1 MIDLCSIRELEIEF
15 TTLCNARCP
24 LCYRNYKSFK
34 DSPCFLPRARGLAES
49 IKQLESMPNLE
60 FVMLVGSMS
69 EPTLYFGLFD
79 VIKHLKSRGVRI
91 EICTNGDTDNVYW
104 WRDLGKLLS
113 LEDKVYF
120 TICGSTQELHEQ
132 YRAGT
137 SLSHILANAAAL
149 RSILPVDYA
158 QCIRFDYNSSN
169 LDTAEFKKMVSQFS
183 HVYMTETFF
192 PKDIDNYRAKFDIS
206 KFMPCK
212 EKIKM
217 Y

>member
-1 MIDLCSIRELEIEF
+1 M
-15 TTLCNARCP
+15 
-24 LCYRNYKSFK
+24 
-34 DSPCFLPRARGLAES
+34 
-49 IKQLESMPNLE
+49 
-60 FVMLVGSMS
+60 
-69 EPTLYFGLFD
+69 
-79 VIKHLKSRGVRI
+79 
-91 EICTNGDTDNVYW
+91 
-104 WRDLGKLLS
+104 
-113 LEDKVYF
+113 
-120 TICGSTQELHEQ
+120 
-132 YRAGT
+132 
-137 SLSHILANAAAL
+137 SHILANAAAL